1 MADRVVRNEKAQ
13 AVAEAAAVAGAP
25 AAGRG
30 RGEPALEC
38 AIRYEHISFSYRK
51 GVPFMEGL
59 AAAIPAGAVTSI
71 VGPNGC
77 GKSTLVKLAAG
88 LLRPTAGRVD
98 VAGRDTGT
106 LAPRERAQLMA
117 VLAQTS
123 HIPPMTV
130 EALVA
135 CGRQPYLGWGGR
147 LGADDR
153 AAVEAAMERAGV
165 ARFHNMDLRQLS
177 GGERQRAHVAR
188 TLAQETDLIVL
199 DEPTTYLDISA
210 CHDLMIL
217 VRDLNRREGKTVAM
231 VIHDLDLALRYS
243 DFLVVMQ
250 RGRVVAQ
257 GPADAVLASGVVGD
271 AFHMDICPHD
281 RFCANGRFK
290 EHSDGRLEDRAV
302 SSFGTAAF
310 SHVSVE
316 TERGYVLYPRCH

>member
-1 MADRVVRNEKAQ
+1 MTERAVQGERASSCARLADAKAH
-13 AVAEAAAVAGAP
+13 AS
-25 AAGRG
+25 
-30 RGEPALEC
+30 EC
-38 AIRYEHISFSYRK
+38 AIRYEGVSFSYK
-51 GVPFMEGL
+51 AGAPFMEGL
-59 AAAIPAGAVTSI
+59 SAGIPAGAVTSI

-106 LAPRERAQLMA
+106 LASRERARLMA

-123 HIPPMTV
+123 RMPPMTV

-135 CGRQPYLGWGGR
+135 CGRHPHLGWGGR
-147 LGADDR
+147 RGPADR

-165 ARFHNMDLRQLS
+165 AAFRNHDLHQLS

-188 TLAQETDLIVL
+188 TLAQGTDLIVL

-210 CHDLMIL
+210 CHDLMAL

-243 DFLVVMQ
+243 DYLVVMQ
-250 RGRVVAQ
+250 RGMVAAQ
-257 GPADAVLASGVVGD
+257 GPTDEVLASGAVGE

-281 RFCANGRFK
+281 RLHA
-290 EHSDGRLEDRAV
+290 DGFA
-302 SSFGTAAF
+302 
-310 SHVSVE
+310 
-316 TERGYVLYPRCH
+316 ERGYVLYPRCARELA